1 MVLESSFES
10 TFLKDQLF
18 KFKFELNNFQRFK
31 YFKSSSGTECTLLRS
46 QVAATKNRNW
56 KESEMVDRV

>member
-46 QVAATKNRNW
+46 QVAATKTETGRNQKW
-56 KESEMVDRV
+56 